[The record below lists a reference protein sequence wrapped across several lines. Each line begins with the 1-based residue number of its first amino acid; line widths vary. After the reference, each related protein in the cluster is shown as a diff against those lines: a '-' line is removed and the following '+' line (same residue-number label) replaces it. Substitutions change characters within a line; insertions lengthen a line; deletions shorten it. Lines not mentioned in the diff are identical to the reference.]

1 MTIYALDGPA
11 EEEPPLAPQIAVDMP
26 PIALET
32 PEPDELA
39 AAAATL
45 RLPAVAALTP
55 GQLAEANI
63 NAITGLATDYLNHFN
78 EAIMVLELIPSMP
91 ACIEDLMD
99 WNVTTYREHFLATHQ
114 KHRDVV
120 LAAYETA
127 DPQAREQL
135 EQVVENMNAILT
147 ATRDALRLD
156 LTTTVAGAL
165 ARDAAGMLKP
175 LVARAGAVINGLKV
189 DGDLPLTGVPQ
200 AAVDALMRR

>member
-1 MTIYALDGPA
+1 MTIYALDAPA
-11 EEEPPLAPQIAVDMP
+11 EEAPSIASPAAVDAP
-26 PIALET
+26 PIAFDSSES
-32 PEPDELA
+32 DELA

-45 RLPAVAALTP
+45 GLAAVAGLTP
-55 GQLAEANI
+55 GQLAEGNI
-63 NAITGLATDYLNHFN
+63 NAVTGLATDYLNHFN

-120 LAAYETA
+120 LA

-156 LTTTVAGAL
+156 LTTTVAAAL
-165 ARDAAGMLKP
+165 ARDAASMLKP